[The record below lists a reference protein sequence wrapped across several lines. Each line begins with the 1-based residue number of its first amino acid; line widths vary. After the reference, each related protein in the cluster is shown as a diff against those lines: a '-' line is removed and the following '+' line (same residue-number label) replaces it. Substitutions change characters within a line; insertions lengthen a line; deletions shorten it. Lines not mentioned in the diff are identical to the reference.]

1 MAKITLTKQQLEQI
15 KNDMDKQ
22 VEMLTD
28 PEINAIA
35 QKVNKA
41 INIPFFLNE
50 EKEFIV
56 FEKVIRWVDRQLYK
70 MLPNEYYELVKDA
83 SDGISK
89 KEAKRIEKRL
99 TPLINDLVDIPILTE
114 RQEGKLIGLIL
125 SLIINA
131 MIKGFKLEEVPLAE

>member
-15 KNDMDKQ
+15 RNDMDKQ
-22 VEMLTD
+22 VEMLTES
-28 PEINAIA
+28 EINAIA

-41 INIPFFLNE
+41 INLPFLSE

-99 TPLINDLVDIPILTE
+99 TPLINNVVNIPILTE
-114 RQEGKLIGLIL
+114 RQEGKLIGLVL